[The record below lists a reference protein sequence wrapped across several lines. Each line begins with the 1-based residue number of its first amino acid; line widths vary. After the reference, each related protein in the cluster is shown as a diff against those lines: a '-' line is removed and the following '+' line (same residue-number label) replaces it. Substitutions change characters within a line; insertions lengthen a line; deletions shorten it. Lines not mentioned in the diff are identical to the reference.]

1 MKVAKYIILFLLLVL
16 VSMPSVVYSQKKQR
30 ALIDTLDNAL
40 DISYYLNN
48 LHGLLPLVSP
58 ITEPAV
64 GYGAAVAGLFFI
76 SKKEE
81 PKTNGFKMP
90 DIVGIAGGYTEN
102 GTWFAGGGYAG
113 FWKDDHIRYRG
124 VLGYGDIK
132 LKYYGLEG
140 SVFNEGALRF
150 DLKSYFFLQQAIF
163 RFGDTRFFLG
173 GRYQFMKSTSTFLKY
188 TSVPG
193 IDPIDYEITNSG
205 VGIIAEY
212 ENFNNIFS
220 PKKGIRV
227 NFTYDQY
234 LEIFGSNKDFGRL
247 SAFFIDYIPVISN
260 AWHSGFRIESQ
271 ISTGKTPF
279 YMQPYVYLRGIPAMR
294 YQGELT
300 ALVETEQ
307 EFILSRRWSLVGFG
321 GYAQAFK
328 DIDNLS
334 NSTAAWNAGLGFR
347 YLLARL
353 FGLKLGID
361 VARGPEQW
369 AVYLVFGSSWIK

>member
-1 MKVAKYIILFLLLVL
+1 MSKFIKHIAIILVL
-16 VSMPSVVYSQKKQR
+16 VSATMPIQLYAQKKQR
-30 ALIDTLDNAL
+30 ALRDTLDNAL

-48 LHGLLPLVSP
+48 LHGVLPLVSP

-64 GYGAAVAGLFFI
+64 GYGAAVAGLYFI
-76 SKKEE
+76 PKKEA
-81 PKTNGFKMP
+81 KKQGFSMP
-90 DIVGIAGGYTEN
+90 DIVGVAGGYTEN

-140 SVFNEGALRF
+140 SIFEKEPLRF
-150 DLKSYFFLQQAIF
+150 NLKSYFFLQQAIF

-173 GRYQFMKSTSTFLKY
+173 GRYQFMKSNSTFLKY
-188 TSVPG
+188 TSIPG
-193 IDPIDYEITNSG
+193 IDPRDYEIINSG
-205 VGIIAEY
+205 LGLIAEY

-220 PKKGIRV
+220 PNKGLRI

-234 LEIFGSNKDFGRL
+234 LEFLGSDKDFGKL
-247 SAFFIDYIPVISN
+247 SFFVIDYIPVFKNVWS
-260 AWHSGFRIESQ
+260 SGFRFESQ
-271 ISTGKTPF
+271 LSTGKTPF

-328 DIDNLS
+328 DIDNLNS
-334 NSTAAWNAGLGFR
+334 STAAWNAGLGFR